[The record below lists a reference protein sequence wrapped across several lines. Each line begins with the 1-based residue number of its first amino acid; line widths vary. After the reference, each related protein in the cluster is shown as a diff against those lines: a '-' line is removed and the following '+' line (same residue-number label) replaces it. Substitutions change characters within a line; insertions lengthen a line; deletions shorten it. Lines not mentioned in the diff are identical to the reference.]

1 VTDVAELAD
10 QISWPDFDAATQAHD
25 ALIHR
30 ADIGRLAGL
39 IEWLAGVQGEFPIR
53 EIRRPRVVLVVADH
67 EQADT
72 GASRLTPADTAR
84 TIAAVADATAPVARL
99 ASRDGVG
106 IRVEQVDAGD
116 SAAAAFL
123 RGAAI
128 ADAEVD
134 AGTDLIIVGNV
145 GAGSTTTAAAIVSLL
160 AGVEPI
166 KAIGRGGSRIDD
178 TGWMHK
184 ISAIRDARHLGRPL
198 RDDLGALLTAL
209 GAADIAVLTGL
220 LLGAA
225 ARRTPV
231 LIDGVVA
238 AAAALVADEAKPG
251 LRRWWRAAQRTGEP
265 ALDVV
270 LRLFDLTPVLDLE
283 MAAGDGRGGLLALEL
298 LRSALVISA
307 APSAPMTSAA
317 PSAPMTSAAPSAD
330 V

>member
-1 VTDVAELAD
+1 VTDIAELAD
-10 QISWPDFDAATQAHD
+10 RISWPDFDAATRAHD
-25 ALIHR
+25 ALLHR
-30 ADIGRLAGL
+30 ADIGRLALL
-39 IEWLAGVQGEFPIR
+39 IEWLAGVEGEFPIR
-53 EIRRPRVVLVVADH
+53 EIRRPRVVVVSADH
-67 EQADT
+67 AHAAG
-72 GASRLTPADTAR
+72 GASRLSPADTAL
-84 TIAAVADATAPVARL
+84 TIAAIAAGTAPVAQL
-99 ASRDGVG
+99 AGRDEVG
-106 IRVEQVDAGD
+106 IRVEEVDA
-116 SAAAAFL
+116 SEPAAVAFE

-134 AGTDLIIVGNV
+134 AGTDLIIIGNV

-166 KAIGRGGSRIDD
+166 KAIGRGGSNIDD

-184 ISAIRDARHLGRPL
+184 IGAIRDARHLGRPL
-198 RDDLGALLTAL
+198 RDDLSALLTAL

-265 ALDVV
+265 AFDVV
-270 LRLFDLTPVLDLE
+270 LRLFDLSPVLDLE

-307 APSAPMTSAA
+307 APSAPVISA
-317 PSAPMTSAAPSAD
+317 PSTD